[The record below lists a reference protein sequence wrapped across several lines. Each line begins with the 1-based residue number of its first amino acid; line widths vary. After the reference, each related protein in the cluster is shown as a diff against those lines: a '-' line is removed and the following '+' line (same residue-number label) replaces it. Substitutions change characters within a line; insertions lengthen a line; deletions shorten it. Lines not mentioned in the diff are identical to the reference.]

1 MSSAKSTPLLSKR
14 QRGGSASD
22 PIASLKKS
30 IEKQHDLD
38 QADAREHYTSQN
50 QNKDSTTHSLL
61 LEPYRSLGLY
71 TSDKPF
77 TVFKSDKDLLL
88 ATPIGSPAHSFYVY
102 NTAKLNLVYMS
113 RYIGQP
119 ILWLEAHPD
128 GHIYTALEG
137 GSLVKW
143 NKMNVVTEYKGHTE
157 NISKFILSSE
167 LIFSLGVS
175 GEFIIFNQKTGQVV
189 QKKRFQ

>member
-1 MSSAKSTPLLSKR
+1 
-14 QRGGSASD
+14 
-22 PIASLKKS
+22 
-30 IEKQHDLD
+30 
-38 QADAREHYTSQN
+38 
-50 QNKDSTTHSLL
+50 
-61 LEPYRSLGLY
+61 
-71 TSDKPF
+71 
-77 TVFKSDKDLLL
+77 
-88 ATPIGSPAHSFYVY
+88 
-102 NTAKLNLVYMS
+102 MS

-167 LIFSLGVS
+167 LIFSLGVT